1 MSVCPRDEYD
11 WKHERGEE
19 ADGRRRAED
28 RAFKKCVKVLREWDR
43 ESWERCREHFVKLEE
58 EERKGKKEKE
68 GKGEQHKA
76 KTQLVTVLLVM
87 LAIAQ

>member
-1 MSVCPRDEYD
+1 MSVCPKDEYD

-19 ADGRRRAED
+19 ADRRRRAED
-28 RAFKKCVKVLREWDR
+28 RAFKKCVKVLRDWDR

-58 EERKGKKEKE
+58 EKRGKGKGK
-68 GKGEQHKA
+68 GKGEQHEA
-76 KTQLVTVLLVM
+76 KIQLVTVLLVM